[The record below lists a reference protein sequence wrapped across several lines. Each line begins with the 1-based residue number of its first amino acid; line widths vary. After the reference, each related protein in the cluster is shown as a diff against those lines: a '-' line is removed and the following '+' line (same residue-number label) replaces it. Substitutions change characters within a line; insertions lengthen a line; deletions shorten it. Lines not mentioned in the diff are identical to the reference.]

1 MAEKILTL
9 SVAAYN
15 VGDYLEQNLQSI
27 VDSGCIGQLEV
38 FVIDDGGTDGSL
50 AIAKDYEKK
59 YPVSIH
65 AVHKANG
72 GYGSTVNYSIAHA
85 TGRYFRLLD
94 GDDWVDSEG
103 LKHLVEYLA
112 QCGQEPDAVVTPYH
126 KYTDRHLTETVSF
139 PRVTRYHPIRVQDLE
154 PQTTISMWAMNY
166 RTAVLQNC
174 GLVMPEHMLYTDQ
187 YFATIPLA
195 GCNTVVFTDI
205 ALYCYR
211 LGRDGQSVSRE
222 SRIKHTDET
231 LAICKDLTRFAV
243 QIRNLP
249 NYEYLSHRIAGI
261 DARGVKTILLHPVN
275 RANQKKL
282 VQFEREIRSIS
293 EDVYRKETRM
303 GKTGQLVSF
312 LRATKYIAYW
322 LIRLLPSGIPNWV

>member
-1 MAEKILTL
+1 MDEKILTI

-15 VGDYLEQNLQSI
+15 VENYLEQNLQSI
-27 VDSGCIGQLEV
+27 VDSGCISNLEV

-50 AIAKDYEKK
+50 AIAKDYENKF
-59 YPVSIH
+59 PLSIH
-65 AVHKANG
+65 AVHKTNG

-85 TGRYFRLLD
+85 TGRFFRLLD

-112 QCGQEPDAVVTPYH
+112 QCVQEPDVVVTPYH
-126 KYTDRHLTETVSF
+126 KYTGRQLTETVSF
-139 PRVTRYHPIRVQDLE
+139 PEVSRYQPIRFRDLK

-166 RTAVLQNC
+166 RTAILQSC
-174 GLVMPEHMLYTDQ
+174 GLVMPEHMFYTDQ
-187 YFATIPLA
+187 YFATVPLA
-195 GCNTVVFTDI
+195 SCNTVVFTDI

-231 LAICKDLTRFAV
+231 LTICKELTRFAV
-243 QIRNLP
+243 GIRQTP

-275 RANQKKL
+275 RANKIKL

-293 EDVYRKETRM
+293 ADVYRKETRM
-303 GKTGQLVSF
+303 GKTGKLVAF
-312 LRATKYIAYW
+312 LRATGYTAYW